1 MEDITIGQIISAIGG
16 LTVIVAF
23 FVKIFKWYKNN
34 FTDRFANIEER
45 IEVLEDKEVDYQKVA
60 QDSKEERLI
69 LLEGLLACL
78 KGLHND
84 LNCNGPV
91 TQGIEKVEKY
101 LIEKSHE

>member
-1 MEDITIGQIISAIGG
+1 MENLTLPGLASAIATI
-16 LTVIVAF
+16 TVIGGF
-23 FVKIFKWYKNN
+23 FIAIFKWYKTHIADK
-34 FTDRFANIEER
+34 FTEIEER
-45 IEVLEDKEVDYQKVA
+45 LEVLEMKEIDYQKVA

-91 TQGIEKVEKY
+91 TQGIAKVEKY
-101 LIEKSHE
+101 LIDKSHE

>member
-1 MEDITIGQIISAIGG
+1 MENITIGQIISAIGG
-16 LTVIVAF
+16 LTVIIG
-23 FVKIFKWYKNN
+23 FVVTIVKWYKKN
-34 FTDRFANIEER
+34 FTDRFLNIEER
-45 IEVLEDKEVDYQKVA
+45 IETLEEKETDYQKIVH
-60 QDSKEERLI
+60 DSKEERLI

-101 LIEKSHE
+101 LLAKSHE

>member
-1 MEDITIGQIISAIGG
+1 MESITIGQVAGAIGVITIISA
-16 LTVIVAF
+16 F
-23 FVKIFKWYKNN
+23 FIKIFKWYKTSI
-34 FTDRFANIEER
+34 TDKFLKIEER
-45 IEVLEDKEVDYQKVA
+45 LDVLEDKEVDYQKVA

>member
-1 MEDITIGQIISAIGG
+1 MDSITIGQIVKAMGT
-16 LTVIVAF
+16 LTVIVGF
-23 FVKIFKWYKNN
+23 FIAIFKWYKINIIDK
-34 FTDRFANIEER
+34 FDKANSRLDILEE
-45 IEVLEDKEVDYQKVA
+45 KEVEYQKVA
-60 QDSKEERLI
+60 QDSKEERYI

-101 LIEKSHE
+101 LMEKSHE